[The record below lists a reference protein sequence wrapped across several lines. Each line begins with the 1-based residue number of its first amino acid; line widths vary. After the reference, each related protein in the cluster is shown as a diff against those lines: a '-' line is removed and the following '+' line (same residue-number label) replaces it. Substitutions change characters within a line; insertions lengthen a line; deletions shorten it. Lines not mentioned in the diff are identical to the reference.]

1 MQKTTIILA
10 LAAVALSSAANAQTS
25 GVSSGATATTASTS
39 AGGAVVFAPTSG
51 DSNVNYAANSAI
63 APGLVAGMTTCMGS
77 ASVGFQVREFGFSSG
92 KTYKDEDCQAGNFAQ
107 TLWNQGYRAQAIGVL
122 CSRPLIRYAVATQ
135 GGIPYRRD
143 DGVIVHR
150 ACPMTPEEWHSAGE
164 PLLDPITGRPMTE
177 GEMNPPIKVS
187 VAPLTP
193 EQKKQQENVALIE
206 QRAVDIARRQDAVV
220 AAK

>member
-10 LAAVALSSAANAQTS
+10 LASLALCGAARADSS
-25 GVSSGATATTASTS
+25 GVSGATATTASTS
-39 AGGAVVFAPTSG
+39 AGGSVVFAPTSG

-77 ASVGFQVREFGFSSG
+77 ASAGVQFHDFGFSTG

-135 GGIPYRRD
+135 GGIPYKRE
-143 DGVIVHR
+143 DGVVVHR
-150 ACPMTPEEWHSAGE
+150 ACPMTPEEWHAAGE
-164 PLLDPITGRPMTE
+164 PLLDPITGRPMAE
-177 GEMNPPIKVS
+177 GDMNPPVKVS
-187 VAPLTP
+187 AAPLTP
-193 EQKKQQENVALIE
+193 EQKRQQENVALIE
-206 QRAVDIARRQDAVV
+206 QRAADIARSGAVI
-220 AAK
+220 AR